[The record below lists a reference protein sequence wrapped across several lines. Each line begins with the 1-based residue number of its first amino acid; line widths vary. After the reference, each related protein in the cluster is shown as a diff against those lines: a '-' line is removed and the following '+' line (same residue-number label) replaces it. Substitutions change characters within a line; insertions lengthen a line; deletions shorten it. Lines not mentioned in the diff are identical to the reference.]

1 MNADVVIIGAGPAGI
16 QAAIHASRK
25 KVSVVMFG
33 RIDGSAMH
41 GTHVE
46 NYFGFIGMTEGDD
59 MLEAGLEQAKSFGC
73 IHRNCNVT
81 STEKIDGGFRISD
94 EEGETVEILDV
105 LRRGG
110 FAVEKGHRPIQ
121 GNADHRTDQLGIV
134 ILHQGG
140 IVLRRVRVPKGA
152 GIVHSHGGQ
161 GSTAA
166 ADRPLQ
172 ALFSAVRQNFR

>member
-81 STEKIDGGFRISD
+81 STEKIDGAVATIMALDRAIRCGNDASASVYD
-94 EEGETVEILDV
+94 ERGIL
-105 LRRGG
+105 
-110 FAVEKGHRPIQ
+110 FI
-121 GNADHRTDQLGIV
+121 
-134 ILHQGG
+134 
-140 IVLRRVRVPKGA
+140 
-152 GIVHSHGGQ
+152 
-161 GSTAA
+161 
-166 ADRPLQ
+166 
-172 ALFSAVRQNFR
+172 

>member
-1 MNADVVIIGAGPAGI
+1 MDADVVIIGAGPAGI

-94 EEGETVEILDV
+94 EEGETVDCK
-105 LRRGG
+105 
-110 FAVEKGHRPIQ
+110 AVVI
-121 GNADHRTDQLGIV
+121 ATGIS
-134 ILHQGG
+134 
-140 IVLRRVRVPKGA
+140 R
-152 GIVHSHGGQ
+152 
-161 GSTAA
+161 
-166 ADRPLQ
+166 
-172 ALFSAVRQNFR
+172 